1 MVEWVP
7 QGGVTVRPFEGNMIR
22 ASVSKGFR
30 SPNIREMYMWGAAN
44 PDLKPESMLNY
55 EVAVGQSFL
64 GGDLYAELT
73 AFFIDGKDMIYS
85 VSVNGDNRPPFK
97 NLNTGTFTNK
107 GIEFE
112 TRYQICENLSM
123 NLNYSYLHMSKPIPG
138 APGQKFYVGAVYKP
152 GRFTLNVNVQS
163 IFDLYTNEGCTEK
176 EDFTTLN
183 AKAAY
188 RFGTRDKGLNLF
200 VKGENLTATRYSI
213 NEGFPMPKAIFMGG
227 IDVTF

>member
-1 MVEWVP
+1 MGSCKSRFETGEYVE
-7 QGGVTVRPFEGNMIR
+7 
-22 ASVSKGFR
+22 
-30 SPNIREMYMWGAAN
+30 
-44 PDLKPESMLNY
+44 Y

-73 AFFIDGKDMIYS
+73 AFFIDGKDIIYS

-152 GRFTLNVNVQS
+152 GRLTLNVNVQS
-163 IFDLYTNEGCTEK
+163 IFDLYTNQGCTEK